1 MYKNDFPVLDYF
13 LKSFDLTFGFSFLKV
28 KAGGSM
34 RDLDKIEKF
43 GYDLDSIMRSR
54 TKKDDTHLNISAG
67 WYQSTKGSLYHYDGV
82 IWDEVPNWDIRQ
94 LEYLG

>member
-1 MYKNDFPVLDYF
+1 VLDYF
-13 LKSFDLTFGFSFLKV
+13 LNSFDLTFGFPFLKV

-67 WYQSTKGSLYHYDGV
+67 WYQSIKGSLYHYDGV